1 MTAATPGAADRG
13 RRSYANVA
21 AFVLGLPAAAGVLAA
36 VHYGPLRDTV
46 VFRYLQHPVEWV
58 EVVLFC
64 CALGALAAK
73 WWQARAEHSA
83 RRAAPLPA
91 WDGRP
96 VPVADAPKLTVFL
109 QRLPRRLHNTF
120 LVQRLSAVLDFLF
133 QRKSADDLDDQLR
146 SLADADGVS
155 LEGSY
160 ALVRFITWA
169 VPILGFLGTVLGI
182 TGAIAGVKSDDLE
195 LSQVTGGLAYAFDA
209 TALALGLTMVTMFCS
224 FLVEREEQ
232 GILEAVDRCAERTLA
247 HRFQRV
253 GADAGPF
260 VQAVQ
265 QHAQAQLTAMGQL
278 VERQTDLWAAALAE
292 AEKRSAAAAAG
303 PQNRF
308 ASAVEAALE
317 KTLQTHSQRLA
328 ALERQSLDQTGKM
341 LGQMTA
347 LAAAVRDTGREQ
359 QTALMKV
366 AEGIAA
372 QAATLTRLQ
381 EGEKDLIH
389 LQAVLHQNLAALAS
403 ASHFDEAVHSLTA
416 AVHLLTART
425 PAAGAAAPPARPGKA
440 A

>member
-1 MTAATPGAADRG
+1 
-13 RRSYANVA
+13 
-21 AFVLGLPAAAGVLAA
+21 
-36 VHYGPLRDTV
+36 
-46 VFRYLQHPVEWV
+46 
-58 EVVLFC
+58 
-64 CALGALAAK
+64 
-73 WWQARAEHSA
+73 
-83 RRAAPLPA
+83 
-91 WDGRP
+91 
-96 VPVADAPKLTVFL
+96 
-109 QRLPRRLHNTF
+109 
-120 LVQRLSAVLDFLF
+120 
-133 QRKSADDLDDQLR
+133 
-146 SLADADGVS
+146 
-155 LEGSY
+155 
-160 ALVRFITWA
+160 
-169 VPILGFLGTVLGI
+169 
-182 TGAIAGVKSDDLE
+182 
-195 LSQVTGGLAYAFDA
+195 
-209 TALALGLTMVTMFCS
+209 
-224 FLVEREEQ
+224 LVEREVQ
-232 GILEAVDRCAERTLA
+232 GILEAVDRYAERTLA

-253 GADAGPF
+253 GEDAGPF

-278 VERQTDLWAAALAE
+278 VERQTDLWASALAE
-292 AEKRSAAAAAG
+292 AEKRSAEAAAG

-328 ALERQSLDQTGKM
+328 ALERQSLDQTGKI

-359 QTALMKV
+359 QMALMKV

-425 PAAGAAAPPARPGKA
+425 PAAGAAAPPVRSGKA